1 MHARL
6 LPLLLAFAAPCSPL
20 SAQGEQQS
28 LNDTSQHAPQPRIRP
43 GDQVALRID
52 REPEMSGVFTVSET
66 GEVVLPRL
74 GSVRVTDRAPGELQ
88 EALRADYARYL
99 RNPAIEVTVL
109 RRVAVSGEVRK
120 PDLYMVDLTLTLRDV
135 IAKAGGFTEEANTG
149 KVVLVR
155 GEERRTVGEE
165 EFSLPAAELR
175 SGDQIVVARKS
186 RFAQNPFG
194 EVGTVLGVVSGAI
207 VVIVGILNLTK

>member
-1 MHARL
+1 MHCKV
-6 LPLLLAFAAPCSPL
+6 LPLLLSVVLYSSLA
-20 SAQGEQQS
+20 AQGEQ
-28 LNDTSQHAPQPRIRP
+28 LPVDDTSARGAEPRIRP

-52 REPEMSGVFTVSET
+52 REPEMSGVFTVSEN

-74 GSVRVTDRAPGELQ
+74 GSVRVGDRDPAELQ
-88 EALRADYARYL
+88 DALRTDFAKYL

-135 IAKAGGFTEEANTG
+135 IAKAGGFTEEANSD

-155 GEERRTVGEE
+155 GEERRTVAEE
-165 EFSLPAAELR
+165 DFSLPAAELR

-207 VVIVGILNLTK
+207 VLILGIANLAK